1 MEPGEEAGADPRRL
15 GRRQSTSEEQDRPST
30 SSGQSDVRMN
40 DHRTRAGFVAVIG
53 APNAGKSTLVNALV
67 GQKVAIVSP
76 KAQTTRARLMGIAV
90 HEATQI
96 LLVDTPGIFQPK
108 RRLDRAMVAAA
119 WTGAQ
124 DADLILLLIDAAA
137 RVTDDVERIIASL
150 GDRQH
155 PLFLV
160 FNKIDLIKKPD
171 LLALSSNLTGRLNPD
186 KVFMISA
193 TQGDGVPDLKQAL
206 SDAMPEGPWLYP
218 EDEVSDATDR
228 MIAAELTREQV
239 VNQLYQELPYAVA
252 IETET
257 WQDRPDG
264 STEIRQQIL
273 VERDSQKAIVI
284 GKGGQRLKAIG
295 AAARAEIAEHL
306 GRPAHLFL
314 HVKVNPRWDEDRGLY
329 REIGLEWAD

>member
-1 MEPGEEAGADPRRL
+1 MSQADP
-15 GRRQSTSEEQDRPST
+15 
-30 SSGQSDVRMN
+30 
-40 DHRTRAGFVAVIG
+40 RAGFVAVIG
-53 APNAGKSTLVNALV
+53 APNAGKSTLVNAIV

-76 KAQTTRARLMGIAV
+76 KAQTTRARLMGIAIDG
-90 HEATQI
+90 AAQI
-96 LLVDTPGIFQPK
+96 LLVDTPGIFTPR

-124 DADLILLLIDAAA
+124 DADLVLLVIDVDAG
-137 RVTDDVERIIASL
+137 VTSEVERIIASL
-150 GDRQH
+150 DGRKQ

-160 FNKIDLIKKPD
+160 LNKIDLVRKSD
-171 LLALSSNLTGRLNPD
+171 LLAQSARLTAQLNPD

-193 TQGDGVPDLKQAL
+193 AQGDGVGDLKQAL
-206 SDAMPEGPWLYP
+206 AEAMPEGPWLYP

-228 MIAAELTREQV
+228 MIAAELTREQI
-239 VNQLYQELPYAVA
+239 VNQLYQELPYATAV
-252 IETET
+252 ETET

-284 GKGGQRLKAIG
+284 GKGGARLKAIG
-295 AAARAEIAEHL
+295 AAARGEIAQHL
-306 GRPAHLFL
+306 GRPVHLFL

-329 REIGLEWAD
+329 RDIGLEWAD

>member
-1 MEPGEEAGADPRRL
+1 MTE
-15 GRRQSTSEEQDRPST
+15 TS
-30 SSGQSDVRMN
+30 
-40 DHRTRAGFVAVIG
+40 AGFVAIIG

-76 KAQTTRARLMGIAV
+76 KAQTTRARIMGIAIQDQ
-90 HEATQI
+90 TQI
-96 LLVDTPGIFQPK
+96 LLADTPGIFAPK

-124 DADLILLLIDAAA
+124 DADLVLLVIDASE
-137 RVTDDVERIIASL
+137 RVREDVLAGLEKRH
-150 GDRQH
+150 Q

-160 FNKIDLIKKPD
+160 LNKVDLVKKPELLKLATD
-171 LLALSSNLTGRLNPD
+171 LTARLNPD
-186 KVFMISA
+186 QVFMISA

-206 SDAMPEGPWLYP
+206 ADVMPPGPWLYP
-218 EDEVSDATDR
+218 EDELSDATDR

-239 VNQLYQELPYAVA
+239 VNQLYQELPYATAV
-252 IETET
+252 ETET
-257 WQDRPDG
+257 WSDRPDG

-295 AAARAEIAEHL
+295 AAAREQIAHHL
-306 GRPAHLFL
+306 GRPVHLFL
-314 HVKVNPRWDEDRGLY
+314 HVKVAPKWDEDRGLY
-329 REIGLEWAD
+329 REIGLDWAD